1 MICPICASAL
11 TLEQQQCSSCMSDL
25 TAFLTLAYQP
35 DLLFNDAINRMK
47 REDFGDACDL
57 LCRAS
62 ALRPNDT
69 EIKQLWMRACCGAGD
84 YKKAVVL
91 MLDLMEMAPSE
102 TLSAQYEQLIY
113 EYERNVS
120 SPETLLREL
129 LLRQSDRMEAII
141 ERLERLAAPET
152 IQATAP
158 EAAPETTTEAALA
171 ARMEPTEKGEDNE
184 PI

>member
-11 TLEQQQCSSCMSDL
+11 TLEQQQCPSCKSDL

-35 DLLFNDAINRMK
+35 DLLFNDAISRMN
-47 REDFGDACDL
+47 REDYDDACDL

-62 ALRPNDT
+62 ALRPEDA
-69 EIKQLWMRACCGAGD
+69 EIKQLWMRACYGAGNL
-84 YKKAVVL
+84 KKAVSL
-91 MLDLMEMAPSE
+91 MLDLLEMAPSAA
-102 TLSAQYEQLIY
+102 LSAQYEQLIA

-129 LLRQSDRMEAII
+129 LLRQSDRIEAII
-141 ERLERLAAPET
+141 ERLEHLEASGTAPGTEPET
-152 IQATAP
+152 AS
-158 EAAPETTTEAALA
+158 AAVT
-171 ARMEPTEKGEDNE
+171 EPTEKGEDNE